1 MNETQ
6 ASLRENLRT
15 LPRGAWILFFGS
27 FLNKFGT
34 FVLPFLAIYMT
45 RLGYTSAQAGL
56 AIGAYGVGTLGAC
69 LLGGY
74 LADRLGRRKTIV
86 LSMASAALAMLSLSQ
101 ARGLPLIVLFSGL
114 AGLTGELYRPA
125 SSALLADLV
134 PAGQRVTAFAA
145 YRMALNAG
153 FAFGPATAGLLAKH
167 SFLWLFVGDAA
178 TSLLY
183 GLVAWFAL
191 PSGLRGTRTD
201 NSLRETWNVLRTDQR
216 FRQILC
222 ASLAIGLVF
231 VQVFSTMSLEITRNG
246 FSPSIYGLVISLNG
260 ALVVLCE
267 LPLTTFTKRYPVR
280 RMIALGYLLIG
291 VGFAS
296 NALTRT
302 LPLLAFTVVLFT
314 LGEMIAMPLAGA
326 YVADL
331 APAHQRGLYMGTYGM
346 VWSVAFIF
354 GPSLGMMLFAVS
366 PLALWCGCGLLGLL
380 AAGLILPEPRRF
392 PGLAEHPKTATQ
404 APDPATAID
413 NLEDVASGSRK

>member
-1 MNETQ
+1 MNETH
-6 ASLRENLRT
+6 ASLRENLRA
-15 LPRGAWILFFGS
+15 LPRGAWILFFGT

-56 AIGAYGVGTLGAC
+56 AIGAYGIGTLGAC

-86 LSMASAALAMLSLSQ
+86 LSMFSAALAMLSLSQ
-101 ARGLPLIVLFSGL
+101 ARSLPLIVLFSGL

-178 TSLLY
+178 TSLLF

-191 PSGLRGTRTD
+191 PAGLRGTRTD

-216 FRQILC
+216 LRQILC
-222 ASLAIGLVF
+222 ASLAVGLVF
-231 VQVFSTMSLEITRNG
+231 VQVFSTMSLEITRQRLFPFDLWPG
-246 FSPSIYGLVISLNG
+246 DLLERRAGRIVRAATDHPHQAVSG
-260 ALVVLCE
+260 AADDRARL
-267 LPLTTFTKRYPVR
+267 
-280 RMIALGYLLIG
+280 LLIG

-302 LPLLAFTVVLFT
+302 LPLLVLTVVLFT
-314 LGEMIAMPLAGA
+314 LGEMVSMPVSGA

-331 APAHQRGLYMGTYGM
+331 APAHQRGLYMGTYGL
-346 VWSVAFIF
+346 VWSVAFIC
-354 GPSLGMMLFAVS
+354 GPSLGMLLFSVS
-366 PLALWCGCGLLGLL
+366 PLALWASCGVLGTL
-380 AAGLILPEPRRF
+380 AAATILADPRSGQVGAGYK
-392 PGLAEHPKTATQ
+392 PLPVLTSPTQ
-404 APDPATAID
+404 
-413 NLEDVASGSRK
+413 R